1 MVWVRPTRNFRRL
14 WCCIQ
19 RGMVGRKPKRC
30 SRDFG
35 VQGSCPANT
44 KGLLCVLLEIRSCIS
59 RTLPAL
65 SGRIGAG
72 YWIGWP
78 HSTVIFMMRLVIP
91 KPWPVFSNTR
101 WPIACRPRCPSWW
114 NWTTRAR
121 KRLTFMARTHER
133 QGRSLEIACWP
144 VAWRSAACPAFRFT
158 SAGGTTMEA
167 CPRTFGGHAA
177 TSTSRVT
184 RC

>member
-1 MVWVRPTRNFRRL
+1 
-14 WCCIQ
+14 
-19 RGMVGRKPKRC
+19 MVGRKPKRC

-59 RTLPAL
+59 RTLQAL
-65 SGRIGAG
+65 SVRIGAG
-72 YWIGWP
+72 CWIGWP

-133 QGRSLEIACWP
+133 RGRSLEIACWP
-144 VAWRSAACPAFRFT
+144 VAWRSAECPAFRFT